1 MSHTD
6 ALYQSEEI
14 DPTHTYI
21 SLSGEDVKEVID
33 VVNEK

>member
-14 DPTHTYI
+14 DPGGLYRVSPKKCSIAFSTF
-21 SLSGEDVKEVID
+21 LK
-33 VVNEK
+33 